1 MASGADVAV
10 GDSEN
15 DKQRGGSGEKCGSD
29 PATDDSSES
38 DGDAQP
44 TKAFHRRISTS
55 KSIKNGVC
63 VKEGCLL
70 KQTSSFQRWKKRYF
84 RLKPRKL
91 YYAKDTKSVI
101 FEEIDLTELSVAECS
116 TKNANHSFQIIT
128 PFRRLILCA
137 ETRKEMED
145 WISALKSVCNKDFY
159 EGTEHQQD
167 FLSGQHNW
175 YVTSHARPT
184 YCNVCKEALSGVT
197 SHGLSCEVC
206 KFKAHKKCALKS
218 PNNCKWTTL
227 SSVGKDIIED
237 EDGSLTMPHQWMEGN
252 LPVSAKCCVCDKTC
266 GSVLRLQ
273 DWRCLWCRAT
283 VHSACRSQC
292 PVQCPL
298 GVCRASVIPP
308 TALYSTGAGSDEP
321 WEAVVPTR
329 RGSMGAATDP
339 SQQGQPGSTPLLVF
353 VNSKS
358 GDNQGVRFIRRFKQ
372 LLNPAQVFDLMNG
385 GPSLGLRMFRA
396 FVPLRVLVCAGDG
409 SVSWVLS
416 EMDRLSLHRQCQ
428 TGVLPLGTGN
438 DLARV
443 LGWGS
448 VCDDDA
454 QLPQLLEKYTRAAP
468 RLLDRWSIMTYE
480 GTMPLP
486 SRKISTPYDQ
496 IAVYEDSV
504 VAHLSQILHSDQH
517 SVVISSAKVLCETVK
532 DFIAKVGAA
541 DSCGATEVDKDSIS
555 HKCKVLNEKLDSLL
569 KTLKEESLA
578 VEQPEPEAQVGKK
591 GPDGDKDENR
601 TSPAPKSTKTAFIQ
615 REALMLRANSL
626 KKAVRQIIEHTER
639 AVDEQNAQTEV
650 REENIVAE
658 DENRSTERVYQ
669 EGESGLEVQAP
680 WVEVAVIERSTQVA
694 DAESAGTAELPV
706 LTTSF
711 HESSECWDPWGI
723 AMGQSVGAPLKDT
736 LQVTL
741 ATIEGGLSADSSP
754 CPSPRS
760 LMATPSPSP
769 SPCSV
774 SPQPPSSKE
783 ESGQHRERRRSSL
796 SPSSLHP
803 TSLALTPTT
812 EEDEDRSWGSPQRA
826 QRKSKGESKKGS
838 ASKAGSSAANAQ
850 SPTGSRRISSGST
863 LKHLGLSLLPGER
876 SPSEEHPPS
885 SAHQL
890 STSQHHPL
898 QQQQQQQQR
907 TFPIINPLASLPMWP
922 NLNRESLVGKVLLA
936 NADALCAAAS
946 PLMDVEE
953 ISLEG
958 FEEKCVMNNYFGIG
972 LDAKITLEFHNKRE
986 EHPEKCR
993 SRTKNLM
1000 WYGVLGGKELLQRTY
1015 KNLEQRVQLEC
1026 DGHRIALPSLQGIV
1040 VLNIPSYGGGSNFWG
1055 GSKEDDVFYA
1065 PAIDDKIL
1073 EVVAVFGTVQMAASR
1088 VINLQHHR
1096 IAQCRSV
1103 RITVTGDEGVPVQ
1116 VDGEAWVQ
1124 PPGYICIVH
1133 KNRTQI
1139 LCRNRCDA
1147 SMKLWQE
1154 RQRHFPTGRHSH
1166 HHHHHYHHRGS
1177 LTEEEAQQL
1186 IAFIEAVSSLV
1197 RTIKTAS
1204 ATNAVVEHELF
1215 LAASQTSSAIDHV
1228 FPGGHLVENLQ
1239 TRQLICD
1246 LVASVRQLC
1255 QETRIFASEK
1265 LEEAKLPPQLEE
1277 KLISTTATVE
1287 DELRKCFDL
1296 QGTGDDEQEHKRP
1309 RSLFKLKLKRSKTTA
1324 SSSSSST
1331 SVTQPPARTEPSLSI
1346 SSGGGTTDDGSAGP
1360 ISLVPCKSGPNCGTP
1375 ESATSPPPPL
1385 SKSPT
1390 VAPKSP
1396 AKLSQHGS
1404 PEKLAVIG
1412 CRPRAWSAEQVA
1424 SWLAEIHM
1432 REYQEH
1438 FLRHDIRGPELLSL
1452 ERRDLK
1458 ELGITK
1464 VGHIKRILQ
1473 AVADLKKL

>member
-1 MASGADVAV
+1 MASGSEGAV
-10 GDSEN
+10 GEPADHNTSSA
-15 DKQRGGSGEKCGSD
+15 QRTTASEKCGSD
-29 PATDDSSES
+29 PATEDSSES
-38 DGDAQP
+38 DGDGEPA
-44 TKAFHRRISTS
+44 KAFHRRISTS

-63 VKEGCLL
+63 VKEGTLL

-91 YYAKDTKSVI
+91 YYAKDSKSVI

-206 KFKAHKKCALKS
+206 KFKAHKRCAVKS
-218 PNNCKWTTL
+218 PSNCKWTTL
-227 SSVGKDIIED
+227 ASVGKDIIED
-237 EDGSLTMPHQWMEGN
+237 EDGTLTMPHQWMEGN
-252 LPVSAKCCVCDKTC
+252 LPVSAKCNVCDRTC

-283 VHSACRSQC
+283 THAACRNQH

-298 GVCRASVIPP
+298 GVCRTSIVPP
-308 TALYSTGAGSDEP
+308 TALHSTGVGSEEP
-321 WEAVVPTR
+321 WEAVLPAW
-329 RGSMGAATDP
+329 RGSGGGNGQQQQAGAV
-339 SQQGQPGSTPLLVF
+339 GSTPLLVF

-358 GDNQGVRFIRRFKQ
+358 GNNQGVRFIRRFKQ

-385 GPSLGLRMFRA
+385 GPGLGLRMFRA

-416 EMDRLSLHRQCQ
+416 EMDRLELHRQCQ

-454 QLPQLLEKYTRAAP
+454 QLPQLLDKYARATP

-480 GTMPLP
+480 GTMPQP
-486 SRKISTPYDQ
+486 SRKLSTPFDA
-496 IAVYEDSV
+496 ISVYEDSV

-541 DSCGATEVDKDSIS
+541 DMRGRVEGDKDSIS

-578 VEQPEPEAQVGKK
+578 TVQAEPKETRAVEFRSSPE
-591 GPDGDKDENR
+591 KDAGTEKADSKAVFVK
-601 TSPAPKSTKTAFIQ
+601 TSKATFIQ
-615 REALMLRANSL
+615 KEALMLRANSL

-639 AVDEQNAQTEV
+639 AVDEQNAQTKV
-650 REENIVAE
+650 REEQSEEERSVAE
-658 DENRSTERVYQ
+658 QQNMEDFSFWPGDYGQSMRTVGEQQGPGLMMVTVTEPPEEQPEAEQGPPPSEQQLSLLTASLQ
-669 EGESGLEVQAP
+669 E
-680 WVEVAVIERSTQVA
+680 
-694 DAESAGTAELPV
+694 AESTGQ
-706 LTTSF
+706 
-711 HESSECWDPWGI
+711 CWDPWGI
-723 AMGQSVGAPLKDT
+723 AMGQSVGASLKDT

-741 ATIEGGLSADSSP
+741 ATIEGGQSVDSSP

-760 LMATPSPSP
+760 LAMTPSPTP
-769 SPCSV
+769 SPCSP
-774 SPQPPSSKE
+774 SPVPDTPGQTPSPVPP
-783 ESGQHRERRRSSL
+783 R
-796 SPSSLHP
+796 HP
-803 TSLALTPTT
+803 CSLALTPTT
-812 EEDEDRSWGSPQRA
+812 EEDDEERSWNPPKPPP
-826 QRKSKGESKKGS
+826 RKHKGD
-838 ASKAGSSAANAQ
+838 AATTAGTAQ

-863 LKHLGLSLLPGER
+863 LKHLGVTGTIPFFRGDR
-876 SPSEEHPPS
+876 SPTEEGPPCS
-885 SAHQL
+885 SDPPRGV
-890 STSQHHPL
+890 QHGP
-898 QQQQQQQQR
+898 QQR

-953 ISLEG
+953 VSLDG

-1055 GSKEDDVFYA
+1055 GNKEDDAFYA

-1103 RITVTGDEGVPVQ
+1103 RITITGDEGVPVQ

-1124 PPGYICIVH
+1124 PPGYICIIH
-1133 KNRTQI
+1133 KNRAQT
-1139 LCRNRCDA
+1139 LCRNRCE
-1147 SMKLWQE
+1147 SSIKLWQE
-1154 RQRHFPTGRHSH
+1154 RPRHFTPGKH
-1166 HHHHHYHHRGS
+1166 HHHHQHSHQHRGS

-1186 IAFIEAVSSLV
+1186 TGFVELATSLV
-1197 RTIKTAS
+1197 RTIKVAS
-1204 ATNAVVEHELF
+1204 TSHPVVEHELF
-1215 LAASQTSSAIDHV
+1215 LAASQASSAVDRL
-1228 FPGGHLVENLQ
+1228 FPGGRMVAGQ
-1239 TRQLICD
+1239 MQVRQQVCD

-1255 QETRIFASEK
+1255 QETRIFISEK
-1265 LEEAKLPPQLEE
+1265 LEEAKLRPDLEE
-1277 KLISTTATVE
+1277 KLVSGTNTLE
-1287 DELRKCFDL
+1287 EELRKCFDL
-1296 QGTGDDEQEHKRP
+1296 QGSTGDDEHEHKRP
-1309 RSLFKLKLKRSKTTA
+1309 RSLFKLKFKRTKSAPSASQPLK
-1324 SSSSSST
+1324 
-1331 SVTQPPARTEPSLSI
+1331 TEPSSSI
-1346 SSGGGTTDDGSAGP
+1346 SSSGGGTTDDGSGGLLP
-1360 ISLVPCKSGPNCGTP
+1360 HCRGGGSRCGTP
-1375 ESATSPPPPL
+1375 TATSP
-1385 SKSPT
+1385 SVEESPG
-1390 VAPKSP
+1390 K
-1396 AKLSQHGS
+1396 
-1404 PEKLAVIG
+1404 
-1412 CRPRAWSAEQVA
+1412 RATITRWTAEEVA

-1432 REYQEH
+1432 REYQDN
-1438 FLRHDIRGPELLSL
+1438 FLRHDIRGAELLSL

-1458 ELGITK
+1458 ELGLTK

-1473 AVADLKKL
+1473 AIADMRLSSSPGTHTNSSAKK

>member
-1 MASGADVAV
+1 MASGAEVAV

-15 DKQRGGSGEKCGSD
+15 DKQRGGSGDKCGSD

-44 TKAFHRRISTS
+44 TKSFHRRISTS
-55 KSIKNGVC
+55 KAIKNGVC
-63 VKEGCLL
+63 VKEGCLM
-70 KQTSSFQRWKKRYF
+70 KQTSSFQRWKRRYF

-101 FEEIDLTELSVAECS
+101 FEEVDLTELSVAECS

-128 PFRRLILCA
+128 PFRRLVLCA
-137 ETRKEMED
+137 ESRKEMED

-159 EGTEHQQD
+159 EGTDHQQD

-227 SSVGKDIIED
+227 ASVGKDIIED
-237 EDGSLTMPHQWMEGN
+237 EDGNLTMPHQWMEGN

-273 DWRCLWCRAT
+273 DWRCLWCKAT
-283 VHSACRSQC
+283 AHAACRSQY

-298 GVCRASVIPP
+298 GVCGASVIPP
-308 TALYSTGAGSDEP
+308 TALHNTGAGSDEP
-321 WEAVVPTR
+321 WEAVMPPR
-329 RGSMGAATDP
+329 RGSVGTEAP
-339 SQQGQPGSTPLLVF
+339 GQPGCQPGSTPLLVF

-443 LGWGS
+443 LGWGA

-454 QLPQLLEKYTRAAP
+454 QLPQLLDKYARAAP

-486 SRKISTPYDQ
+486 SRKISTPFDQ
-496 IAVYEDSV
+496 ITVYEDSV

-541 DSCGATEVDKDSIS
+541 DSGGSTQVDKDSIS

-569 KTLKEESLA
+569 KTLREESLA
-578 VEQPEPEAQVGKK
+578 TLHPDRKEADNSAKPAK
-591 GPDGDKDENR
+591 
-601 TSPAPKSTKTAFIQ
+601 TSFIQ

-639 AVDEQNAQTEV
+639 AVDEQNAQTKV
-650 REENIVAE
+650 REEEEEHVMLGDGNRGAE
-658 DENRSTERVYQ
+658 EAACCHRAAREEAEEQGST
-669 EGESGLEVQAP
+669 
-680 WVEVAVIERSTQVA
+680 
-694 DAESAGTAELPV
+694 AGLPV

-711 HESSECWDPWGI
+711 HESPECWDPWGI
-723 AMGQSVGAPLKDT
+723 AMGHSVGASLKDT

-760 LMATPSPSP
+760 LVASPSP
-769 SPCSV
+769 GTRSV
-774 SPQPPSSKE
+774 SPRE
-783 ESGQHRERRRSSL
+783 EGRRS
-796 SPSSLHP
+796 PRHP
-803 TSLALTPTT
+803 TSLALTP
-812 EEDEDRSWGSPQRA
+812 EEDEDRSWGSSSRGDN
-826 QRKSKGESKKGS
+826 RKGPPTTEGG
-838 ASKAGSSAANAQ
+838 AGTAQ

-863 LKHLGLSLLPGER
+863 LKHLGLSLFPGER
-876 SPSEEHPPS
+876 SPPGGGEEPHAAGEPPPRGG
-885 SAHQL
+885 AQHQR
-890 STSQHHPL
+890 S
-898 QQQQQQQQR
+898 
-907 TFPIINPLASLPMWP
+907 FPIINPLASLPMWP

-953 ISLEG
+953 VSLEG

-1124 PPGYICIVH
+1124 PPGCICIVH

-1139 LCRNRCDA
+1139 LCRNRCE
-1147 SMKLWQE
+1147 SSLKLWQE
-1154 RQRHFPTGRHSH
+1154 RPSGRHH
-1166 HHHHHYHHRGS
+1166 HHHRGS
-1177 LTEEEAQQL
+1177 LTEEEAQQVA
-1186 IAFIEAVSSLV
+1186 AFTEAAAGLV
-1197 RTIKTAS
+1197 WIIKTAA

-1215 LAASQTSSAIDHV
+1215 LAASQTSSAIDRL
-1228 FPGGHLVENLQ
+1228 FPGGRMVESAQ
-1239 TRQLICD
+1239 TRQQICD
-1246 LVASVRQLC
+1246 LVASARQLC
-1255 QETRIFASEK
+1255 QETRIFTTEK
-1265 LEEAKLPPQLEE
+1265 LEDAKLPPDMEE
-1277 KLISTTATVE
+1277 RLTSTATAVE

-1296 QGTGDDEQEHKRP
+1296 QGEDEQEHRRP
-1309 RSLFKLKLKRSKTTA
+1309 RILFKLKLKRSKTTA

-1331 SVTQPPARTEPSLSI
+1331 STTQPPARTEPSLSI
-1346 SSGGGTTDDGSAGP
+1346 SSGTTDEGSGGLA
-1360 ISLVPCKSGPNCGTP
+1360 PCKSGGARCGTP
-1375 ESATSPPPPL
+1375 RASPL
-1385 SKSPT
+1385 
-1390 VAPKSP
+1390 P
-1396 AKLSQHGS
+1396 AERSDGEPCQ
-1404 PEKLAVIG
+1404 PEAVSS
-1412 CRPRAWSAEQVA
+1412 WSAEQVA
-1424 SWLAEIHM
+1424 HWLAEIGM

-1438 FLRHDIRGPELLSL
+1438 FLRHDIRGTELLSL

-1473 AVADLKKL
+1473 AVADMKKP

>member
-1 MASGADVAV
+1 
-10 GDSEN
+10 
-15 DKQRGGSGEKCGSD
+15 
-29 PATDDSSES
+29 

-55 KSIKNGVC
+55 KAIKNGVC

-227 SSVGKDIIED
+227 ASVGKDIIED
-237 EDGSLTMPHQWMEGN
+237 EDGNLTMPHQWMEGN

-283 VHSACRSQC
+283 VHTACKTQC

-308 TALYSTGAGSDEP
+308 TALHSTGAGSDEP

-329 RGSMGAATDP
+329 RASLGAATDP
-339 SQQGQPGSTPLLVF
+339 SQPGQAGSTPLLVF

-385 GPSLGLRMFRA
+385 GPGLGLRMFRA

-486 SRKISTPYDQ
+486 SRKMSTPFDQ

-541 DSCGATEVDKDSIS
+541 DPCGSTEVDKDSIS

-569 KTLKEESLA
+569 KTLKAESLA
-578 VEQPEPEAQVGKK
+578 IEQSEPEPHAGKRDVEA
-591 GPDGDKDENR
+591 DKDESR
-601 TSPAPKSTKTAFIQ
+601 TSKGPKTAKTAFIQ

-639 AVDEQNAQTEV
+639 AVDEQNAQTKV
-650 REENIVAE
+650 REEDIVAE
-658 DENRSTERVYQ
+658 DENRSIERVCQ
-669 EGESGLEVQAP
+669 GEESSHKVQAP
-680 WVEVAVIERSTQVA
+680 WEDVPVA
-694 DAESAGTAELPV
+694 DHRAQAAAVEIAGTTAELPV

-760 LMATPSPSP
+760 LVATPSPSP

-774 SPQPPSSKE
+774 SPQPPAHRE
-783 ESGQHRERRRSSL
+783 ESGPHREQRRSSL

-812 EEDEDRSWGSPQRA
+812 EEDDDRSWGSPRRP
-826 QRKSKGESKKGS
+826 QRKHKSESKKGPAPS
-838 ASKAGSSAANAQ
+838 TGSSATTAQ

-876 SPSEEHPPS
+876 SPAEEHPPS
-885 SAHQL
+885 HAL
-890 STSQHHPL
+890 GTHHGAPP
-898 QQQQQQQQR
+898 QQR

-953 ISLEG
+953 VSLEG

-1139 LCRNRCDA
+1139 LCRNRCES

-1154 RQRHFPTGRHSH
+1154 RPRHFPASRHSH
-1166 HHHHHYHHRGS
+1166 HHHHHHHRGS

-1186 IAFIEAVSSLV
+1186 TAFTEAASSLV
-1197 RTIKTAS
+1197 RMIKTAS

-1215 LAASQTSSAIDHV
+1215 LAASQSSSAIDRV
-1228 FPGGHLVENLQ
+1228 FPAGRLVENMQ

-1277 KLISTTATVE
+1277 KLISTTTAVE

-1360 ISLVPCKSGPNCGTP
+1360 IGLLPCRSGAHCGTP
-1375 ESATSPPPPL
+1375 ESAASPPL

-1390 VAPKSP
+1390 LAPRSPATGSKSP

-1404 PEKLAVIG
+1404 PEKLATAG
-1412 CRPRAWSAEQVA
+1412 CRQGVASWSAEQVA
-1424 SWLAEIHM
+1424 SWLAEIQM

-1473 AVADLKKL
+1473 AVADLKKP

>member
-1 MASGADVAV
+1 MYT
-10 GDSEN
+10 
-15 DKQRGGSGEKCGSD
+15 R
-29 PATDDSSES
+29 
-38 DGDAQP
+38 
-44 TKAFHRRISTS
+44 AFM
-55 KSIKNGVC
+55 VC

-128 PFRRLILCA
+128 PFRRLVLCA

-237 EDGSLTMPHQWMEGN
+237 EDGNLTMPHQWMEGN

-283 VHSACRSQC
+283 VHSACKCQC
-292 PVQCPL
+292 PMQCPL

-308 TALYSTGAGSDEP
+308 TALHSTGGGSDEP

-329 RGSMGAATDP
+329 RGSIGAATDP

-454 QLPQLLEKYTRAAP
+454 QLPQLLEKYTHAAP

-486 SRKISTPYDQ
+486 SRKMSTPYDR

-541 DSCGATEVDKDSIS
+541 NSCGSTEIDKDSIS

-578 VEQPEPEAQVGKK
+578 IEQSEPEAQTGKK
-591 GPDGDKDENR
+591 EPDEDKDENR
-601 TSPAPKSTKTAFIQ
+601 TSTALKPTKTAFIQ

-639 AVDEQNAQTEV
+639 AVDEQNAQTKV
-650 REENIVAE
+650 REENVGDTNQSA
-658 DENRSTERVYQ
+658 ERVYQ
-669 EGESGLEVQAP
+669 EEEKGLEVQALWTDLVDP
-680 WVEVAVIERSTQVA
+680 GGGSSPAA
-694 DAESAGTAELPV
+694 DAELSAELPV

-774 SPQPPSSKE
+774 SPQPAKE
-783 ESGQHRERRRSSL
+783 ECRPQRELRRSSL

-812 EEDEDRSWGSPQRA
+812 EEDDDRSWGSPQRTS
-826 QRKSKGESKKGS
+826 KKNKGESKKRS
-838 ASKAGSSAANAQ
+838 ASKASGSAATAQ

-876 SPSEEHPPS
+876 SPSEELPPS
-885 SAHQL
+885 STHPL
-890 STSQHHPL
+890 STSPQQPL
-898 QQQQQQQQR
+898 QLQQPQQQQR

-946 PLMDVEE
+946 PLMDVEDV
-953 ISLEG
+953 SLEG

-1154 RQRHFPTGRHSH
+1154 RPRHFQTGRHG
-1166 HHHHHYHHRGS
+1166 HHHYHHRGS
-1177 LTEEEAQQL
+1177 LTEEEVQQL
-1186 IAFIEAVSSLV
+1186 TAFIEAVSSLV

-1228 FPGGHLVENLQ
+1228 FPGGHLVENMQ

-1296 QGTGDDEQEHKRP
+1296 QNTGDDEQEHKRP
-1309 RSLFKLKLKRSKTTA
+1309 RSLFKLKLKRSKATA

-1331 SVTQPPARTEPSLSI
+1331 SVTQPPARREPSLSI

-1360 ISLVPCKSGPNCGTP
+1360 IGLASCSSGAHCSTP
-1375 ESATSPPPPL
+1375 ESAPPPL
-1385 SKSPT
+1385 SKSP
-1390 VAPKSP
+1390 AKSP

-1404 PEKLAVIG
+1404 RERLAAMGPGVSS
-1412 CRPRAWSAEQVA
+1412 WSAEQVA
-1424 SWLAEIHM
+1424 SWLAEIQM